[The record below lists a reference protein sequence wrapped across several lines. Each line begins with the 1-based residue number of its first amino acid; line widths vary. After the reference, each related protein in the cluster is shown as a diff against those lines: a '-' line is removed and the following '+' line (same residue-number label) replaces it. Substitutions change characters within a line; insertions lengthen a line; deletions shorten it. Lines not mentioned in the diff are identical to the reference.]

1 MMNITLGNE
10 EEPNEPNR
18 IEERKSEHDEDDED
32 YGNEWVNS
40 QMNADR
46 IIAFEPLENR
56 QNVSP
61 HFHTPSEASNQNEI
75 SGTPNID
82 SLLR

>member
-10 EEPNEPNR
+10 EEPNEPGP

-46 IIAFEPLENR
+46 IVAFEPLENR
-56 QNVSP
+56 RNASHSP
-61 HFHTPSEASNQNEI
+61 RPSEASNQNEI
-75 SGTPNID
+75 SETPNID